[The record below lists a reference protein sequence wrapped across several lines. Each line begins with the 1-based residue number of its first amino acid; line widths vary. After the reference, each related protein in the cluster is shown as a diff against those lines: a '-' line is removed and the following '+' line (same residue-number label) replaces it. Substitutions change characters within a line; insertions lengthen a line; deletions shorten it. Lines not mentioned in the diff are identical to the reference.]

1 MSKGENKMRKYI
13 RAVSRRLNLPK
24 DVRKRVMTDFTS
36 AIQSRK
42 EAGKTDAEI
51 YAELGTPQEAA
62 MELNEQMKE
71 FAYQKSPWRWVCL
84 GLVILCVL
92 VLLHGGIYGLLTAI
106 LTSSQASM
114 GIIGGADGPTAV
126 FITTSTDYLLYQY
139 GVTLLLLIMG
149 VLGFS
154 ALSHIRKK

>member
-1 MSKGENKMRKYI
+1 MSQRENKMRKYI

-24 DVRKRVMTDFTS
+24 EVRKRVMTDFTS

-84 GLVILCVL
+84 GLVVLCVL

-126 FITTSTDYLLYQY
+126 FITTSSDYLLYQY

-149 VLGFS
+149 MLGFF
-154 ALSHIRKK
+154 ALSRIRKK

>member
-1 MSKGENKMRKYI
+1 MSQRENKMRKYI

-24 DVRKRVMTDFTS
+24 EVRKRVMTDFTS

-84 GLVILCVL
+84 GLVVLCVL

-126 FITTSTDYLLYQY
+126 FITTSSDYQLYQY

-149 VLGFS
+149 MLGFFT
-154 ALSHIRKK
+154 LSRIRKK